1 MNAIDHYW
9 TMARYNRLMNERLY
23 AVAGKLSDEERK
35 RDLGAFFRSVHG
47 TLNHLLLADR
57 AWLGRFTHDRAVF
70 ESLDAEGRPIT
81 LTGTLDQELYADFT
95 ALCRERAQTDVAI
108 ENFVEGLTPERL
120 VTPLTYRTSRG
131 ERCDPLWWAVSHFFN
146 HQTHHRGQVT
156 TLLFLLG
163 HDPGVTDLIAFL
175 REGLVTL

>member
-57 AWLGRFTHDRAVF
+57 AWLGRFTHDRADL
-70 ESLDAEGRPIT
+70 ESLDAEGRPSY
-81 LTGTLDQELYADFT
+81 LTGELDQELYAVFT
-95 ALCRERAQTDVAI
+95 VLRRERAQTDAVN
-108 ENFVEGLTPERL
+108 ENFVEGHTADRHGMPLIYLT
-120 VTPLTYRTSRG
+120 
-131 ERCDPLWWAVSHFFN
+131 
-146 HQTHHRGQVT
+146 
-156 TLLFLLG
+156 
-163 HDPGVTDLIAFL
+163 
-175 REGLVTL
+175 

>member
-9 TMARYNRLMNERLY
+9 TMARYKRLMNERLCG
-23 AVAGKLSDEERK
+23 VASELSDEERK

-70 ESLDAEGRPIT
+70 ESLDAEGRPIQ
-81 LTGTLDQELYADFT
+81 LTGALDQELYADF
-95 ALCRERAQTDVAI
+95 AILRRERARTDVVV

-120 VTPLTYRTSRG
+120 VTR
-131 ERCDPLWWAVSHFFN
+131 
-146 HQTHHRGQVT
+146 
-156 TLLFLLG
+156 
-163 HDPGVTDLIAFL
+163 
-175 REGLVTL
+175 

>member
-1 MNAIDHYW
+1 MNAIDHYQ

-23 AVAGKLSDEERK
+23 AVASELSDEERK

-131 ERCDPLWWAVSHFFN
+131 ERCDPLWWAVSHSSII
-146 HQTHHRGQVT
+146 RPT
-156 TLLFLLG
+156 TGAKSPRFSSYLAMT
-163 HDPGVTDLIAFL
+163 P
-175 REGLVTL
+175 E

>member
-1 MNAIDHYW
+1 MNAIDHYQ
-9 TMARYNRLMNERLY
+9 TMARSNRLMEERLY
-23 AVAGKLSDEERK
+23 AGAGELSHEERK

-57 AWLGRFTHDRAVF
+57 AWLRRFTHDRAVF

-156 TLLFLLG
+156 TLLFLLD